1 MKSKLNTALAG
12 AWCVLTRPRCGLTL
26 LTAALFSFQQPASTQ
41 ALSITT
47 PVFERISPNPI
58 TYNFGVGLDFTVL
71 GLSAPGDVTAAVRAI
86 SDQGVSSGCEAADF
100 AGFPVGSI
108 ALIARGTCTF
118 SDKVANAA
126 AAGALAALISN
137 NELGGANGGTALDT
151 TAIPALLTSMSIGND
166 FRNLPGAIAR
176 VGVPVPG
183 PIAGA
188 GLPGLILASGG
199 LLALARRRRRRAV

>member
-12 AWCVLTRPRCGLTL
+12 AWCVLARPRLGLTL

-71 GLSAPGDVTAAVRAI
+71 ALSAPGDVTAAVVAI
-86 SDQGVSSGCEAADF
+86 SDQGLTSGCEAADF
-100 AGFPVGSI
+100 AGFSVGSI
-108 ALIARGTCTF
+108 ALIARGTCAF

-126 AAGALAALISN
+126 AAGALAVLISDN
-137 NELGGANGGTALDT
+137 VPGVGAPNVTALGT
-151 TAIPALLTSMSIGND
+151 TAIPALMTTMSIGD
-166 FRNLPGAIAR
+166 EFRSLPGAIAR

-188 GLPGLILASGG
+188 GVPGLMALILGG
-199 LLALARRRRRRAV
+199 